1 MTTLSDDS
9 FARLAVL
16 REAQGLA
23 HPEGP
28 GTLTLLE
35 GGQ

>member
-1 MTTLSDDS
+1 MTTLDDES

-16 REAQGLA
+16 REAQSLA
-23 HPEGP
+23 HPTGP

-35 GGQ
+35 GGK